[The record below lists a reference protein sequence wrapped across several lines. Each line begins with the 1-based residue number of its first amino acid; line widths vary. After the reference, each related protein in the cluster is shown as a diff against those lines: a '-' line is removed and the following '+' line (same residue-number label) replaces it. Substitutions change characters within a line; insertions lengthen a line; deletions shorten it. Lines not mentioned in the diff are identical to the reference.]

1 MADPRRAS
9 EPDPSFS
16 PAQPS
21 PGSRPLEFGPD
32 DVHALRQHLALCQEF
47 LSLVE
52 RENQALRTSQSF
64 RPTEF
69 IELRKGLLPRLNQSY
84 KKLEEVRGF
93 WQRLSSTQRQ
103 QFPEVTLLLR
113 QTQDIIMK
121 IVLLDREN
129 EQAMLRLGLAPSGNS
144 PSANRQRPNFV
155 AELYR
160 RTNLR

>member
-1 MADPRRAS
+1 M
-9 EPDPSFS
+9 
-16 PAQPS
+16 
-21 PGSRPLEFGPD
+21 
-32 DVHALRQHLALCQEF
+32 
-47 LSLVE
+47 VE

-64 RPTEF
+64 QPAEF

-84 KKLEEVRGF
+84 KNLEEVRGF
-93 WQRLSSTQRQ
+93 WQRLSSTQRR

-129 EQAMLRLGLAPSGNS
+129 EQAMLRLGLAPSGKLPS
-144 PSANRQRPNFV
+144 PNRQRPNFV